1 MLFHVSETGQSLVTM
16 EPLTVVVCFL
26 STQCSNWLCNVSVIE
41 RTSLMRKFYFFI
53 FDLQRQ
59 ADNMFSFEAH
69 LILGFFSFLQMGV
82 KTPYFSKW
90 NCK

>member
-26 STQCSNWLCNVSVIE
+26 STQCSNWSCDVSVIE
-41 RTSLMRKFYFFI
+41 RTILMRKCYVFI

-69 LILGFFSFLQMGV
+69 LILSFFFFFTDGGEN
-82 KTPYFSKW
+82 TIFSEW